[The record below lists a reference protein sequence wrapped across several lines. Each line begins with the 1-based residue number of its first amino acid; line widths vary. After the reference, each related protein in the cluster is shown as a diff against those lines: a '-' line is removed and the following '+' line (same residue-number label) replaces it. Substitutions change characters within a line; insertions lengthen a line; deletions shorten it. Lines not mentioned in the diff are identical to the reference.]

1 MSVNGRHITLAEQTP
16 NFAQTGID
24 FVAVD
29 PANHARIFVFFVIDP
44 DHTDLGML
52 GADFGIKCIGT
63 RTKRA
68 VVVSTQGLNTHTDA
82 QGRNRTVLEINF
94 EHGDSFEEQ
103 LLTLRDLTDGRLD
116 PYANATRFSFK
127 QTCPSVFDCG
137 CDPVPTEAPT
147 GDYPV
152 DYLARD
158 FDSYLQAFYAY
169 AGEKYPD
176 WGINKTADQAVMMG
190 EVIAA
195 LGDELAYVQDRYA
208 LETQFDNLKERRSFA
223 QLTRILGYRL
233 RPEIPA
239 SGFVVLRHYE
249 GQTQPQFVAGASNA
263 NVFPGTPLKG
273 FGDADHVIP
282 FEVGAS
288 LADINGDTPYPTN
301 TAWTDIPAHIPNE
314 TCPYLGKG
322 SYSIDV
328 IGHGL
333 LGGTIRTGSK
343 ILIETRPTSQ
353 DQVLR
358 RFIVTLTDDPV
369 NVDDELLGQNTTRL
383 TWEQNDALDF
393 DLPLNITFVHANL
406 VPVLSGETIKVPFTI
421 GPNTDGLVHAIERE
435 GPASDTC
442 TTRPTIYRVPMPDT
456 VLDGLSWREEA
467 GSTIWD
473 KRFAPEA
480 TLMRIAS
487 EGDDQTWEVVADML
501 DRTATDEAATIEAG
515 HWGPVFNYVENGQR
529 REHRDYIGDPGF
541 CLRFGDGEFGL
552 IPAEGAEFEL
562 TYRTAHARQA
572 NLLSGR
578 IGLNRDDSAV
588 PEMPAEILSVWAP
601 LAFENAELPENIEL
615 AKFTVPHFHK
625 ARKLRAVR
633 DADFEELLSA
643 RTDVQSTLAHT
654 RFTGCWHPTFIATD
668 PIDHT
673 EPDETYLNELDT
685 YVEELRLVGKP
696 AHLTPTDLR
705 PLELKI
711 AICTTPHMPLGN
723 IVEAIQTALTGPH
736 EGAFFHPNRLSFGS
750 RIYRADLEAQITAQT
765 GVQSIVEIQYRWRGE
780 LEFQPL
786 TQPYLASAPN
796 QIPVLKHDATRPDL
810 GQLQI
815 FKTAIP
821 TEVS

>member
-68 VVVSTQGLNTHTDA
+68 VMVSTQGLNTHTDA
-82 QGRNRTVLEINF
+82 QGRNRTVLEVIF
-94 EHGDSFEEQ
+94 ERGDSFEEQ

-137 CDPVPTEAPT
+137 CNPLPTTAPT

-169 AGEKYPD
+169 AGEKFPE
-176 WGINKTADQAVMMG
+176 WGMSKTADQAVMMG

-195 LGDELAYVQDRYA
+195 LGDELAYIQDRYA

-239 SGFVVLRHYE
+239 SGLVVLRHYE
-249 GQTQPQFVAGASNA
+249 GQIQTQFTAGA
-263 NVFPGTPLKG
+263 NVDVISGTPLKG
-273 FGDADHVIP
+273 FGDADHVVP

-288 LADINGDTPYPTN
+288 LQDINGNTPYPTN

-358 RFIVTLTDDPV
+358 RFIVTLTNNPV
-369 NVDDELLGQNTTRL
+369 NVDDDLLGQDTTRL
-383 TWEQNDALDF
+383 TWEQNNALDF

-406 VPVLSGETIKVPFTI
+406 VPVLSGETIKIPFTI

-435 GPASDTC
+435 GPACDAC
-442 TTRPTIYRVPMPDT
+442 LTRPTIYRVPMPDT

-515 HWGPVFNYVENGQR
+515 HWGPIFNYVENGQR

-541 CLRFGDGEFGL
+541 CLRFGDGEFGI
-552 IPAEGAEFEL
+552 IPPEGTEFML

-578 IGLNRDDSAV
+578 IALNSDDGAS
-588 PEMPAEILSVWAP
+588 PEMPAEIQGVWAP

-625 ARKLRAVR
+625 ASKLRAVR
-633 DADFEELLSA
+633 DADFAELLNA
-643 RTDVQSTLAHT
+643 RRDVQSAQAHT
-654 RFTGCWHPTFIATD
+654 RFTGCWHPTFITTD
-668 PIDHT
+668 PIDNT
-673 EPDETYLNELDT
+673 EPDERYLNELDT
-685 YVEELRLVGKP
+685 YIEELRLVGKP
-696 AHLTPTDLR
+696 AHLTPTNLR
-705 PLELKI
+705 PLELRI
-711 AICTTPHMPLGN
+711 AICTTPNIPFGN
-723 IVEAIQTALTGPH
+723 SVEVIQTALTGPQD
-736 EGAFFHPNRLSFGS
+736 GAFFHPNRLSFGS
-750 RIYRADLEAQITAQT
+750 KIYRADLEAQIAAQT
-765 GVQSIVEIQYRWRGE
+765 GVKSIVEIQYRWRGE
-780 LEFQPL
+780 REFQ
-786 TQPYLASAPN
+786 TFIQPYLASAPN
-796 QIPVLKHDATRPDL
+796 QIPVLKHDAARPDL
-810 GQLQI
+810 GQLQV
-815 FKTAIP
+815 FQSAIP